1 MFKKIITF
9 LIVAVM
15 LCIGISVAAEE
26 SPIVLNGS
34 VAVPGQEFE
43 VTLTS
48 NSSDIVSISG
58 TLTFDTKLISFKEA
72 TPDLANWE
80 VETNPQDGTVLF
92 AAANVEK
99 VNVAAK
105 NTDIITFTFIA
116 KENTLGQKATLA
128 FKDVSLSNGDGK
140 ITSSGINQG
149 VDILE
154 SIPSNGNESN
164 GDSSEGNGLNGNG
177 SNGNGSNG
185 NGSNNGTTISGLS
198 NNNRL
203 ASLTVKGV
211 TLKPEFDPEEKQ
223 YEAIVPFEV
232 EKLEVEAVAA
242 DEKATVTIKD
252 TDLPYIGKNI
262 TRIQVVSE
270 SGLQR
275 TYKIYTT
282 RQAPAENSNAEK
294 EESSTNWL
302 MWIIIIVVALV
313 LVVAVVI
320 VLIIAK
326 KKKMQK

>member
-116 KENTLGQKATLA
+116 KENTLGQKAILA
-128 FKDVSLSNGDGK
+128 FKDISLSNGDGK

-164 GDSSEGNGLNGNG
+164 GDGSE
-177 SNGNGSNG
+177 G
-185 NGSNNGTTISGLS
+185 NGSNNGTTVSGLS

-294 EESSTNWL
+294 VDSSTNWL